1 MVAETLEL
9 HKQDLTLMID
19 ARYHKDL
26 VVKNTILC
34 PTGKEELE
42 ELVIDSLMKLPED
55 LHDFS

>member
-1 MVAETLEL
+1 MKVVAETLEL

-42 ELVIDSLMKLPED
+42 EISHRFIDEITRRS
-55 LHDFS
+55 S